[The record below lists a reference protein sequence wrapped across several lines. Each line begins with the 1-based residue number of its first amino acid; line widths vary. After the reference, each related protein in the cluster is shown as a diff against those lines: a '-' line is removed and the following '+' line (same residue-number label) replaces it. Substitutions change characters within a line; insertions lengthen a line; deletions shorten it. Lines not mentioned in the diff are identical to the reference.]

1 MDEAQTIE
9 FNSQERIGKRRAGQ
23 KRFNNL
29 TASRLVIKSWVTYY
43 RMINLVCSILNQYKN
58 IRQHDVTYKW
68 IIRRAFCV

>member
-9 FNSQERIGKRRAGQ
+9 CNSQERIGRAGQ

-68 IIRRAFCV
+68 NIRRAFCV

>member
-29 TASRLVIKSWVTYY
+29 TASSLVIKSWVTYY
-43 RMINLVCSILNQYKN
+43 RINLVCSILNQYKN
-58 IRQHDVTYKW
+58 IRQHDATYKW
-68 IIRRAFCV
+68 NIRCAFCV

>member
-9 FNSQERIGKRRAGQ
+9 FNSQERIGRAGQ

-68 IIRRAFCV
+68 NIRRAFCV